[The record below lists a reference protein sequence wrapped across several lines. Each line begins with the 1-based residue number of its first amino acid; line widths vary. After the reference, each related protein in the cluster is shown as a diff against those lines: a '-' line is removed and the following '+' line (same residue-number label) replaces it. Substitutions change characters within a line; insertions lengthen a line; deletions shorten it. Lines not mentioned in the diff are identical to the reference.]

1 MAGGVC
7 AHAAT
12 VMLANALPKT
22 SRRPAR
28 GLNGC
33 AGADLRGMLFIVV
46 SSRILIHASR
56 MFLSM
61 KASHKNERVDREL
74 FPIAQG
80 SVPNCVP
87 RAAPPDDA
95 VRRMHSVMSSES
107 LPPLKKDAA
116 RRTPRSPVWR
126 DLACVLAATFVAGA
140 LFARFDFNEYA
151 YRLMRSAERFQLDEL
166 PPTLVVLAVGFAWFA
181 WRRYREARSE
191 VRRRRALEEA
201 EHLLAENRRL
211 ASQAL
216 AAQETER
223 RHLARELHDELGQYL
238 NAISLDAGRIH
249 DLSAEREAEI
259 HRLSLALMQSATH
272 VYREIGGMIRKLRP
286 IGLDEFGLPT
296 ALEHCVDG
304 WRERLPDATFTFTV
318 DGDFDN
324 LSDALNITLYR
335 LVQEGLTNVSKFSR
349 TSRVEIYL
357 ARAPE
362 EIVVT
367 MADDGPGVDLA
378 KPRKGL
384 GLIGMRERVEA
395 LGGEFH
401 VASEPGAGF
410 LFCARVPAQAGLP
423 LPTDPRAPSEP
434 NEAVNAASADPAK
447 SAK

>member
-1 MAGGVC
+1 
-7 AHAAT
+7 
-12 VMLANALPKT
+12 
-22 SRRPAR
+22 
-28 GLNGC
+28 
-33 AGADLRGMLFIVV
+33 
-46 SSRILIHASR
+46 
-56 MFLSM
+56 M
-61 KASHKNERVDREL
+61 KASHKNGRVDREL

-80 SVPNCVP
+80 SVPNRVSATAP
-87 RAAPPDDA
+87 RDDA
-95 VRRMHSVMSSES
+95 VRRMHSVMPTES
-107 LPPLKKDAA
+107 LPSLAKESNDAE
-116 RRTPRSPVWR
+116 RRAPVWR
-126 DLACVLAATFVAGA
+126 DLACVLGATIVAGA
-140 LFARFDFNEYA
+140 LFARFDFSELA
-151 YRLMRSAERFQLDEL
+151 YRWTRSAERFQLDEL
-166 PPTLVVLAVGFAWFA
+166 PPTLVVLALGLAWFA
-181 WRRYREARSE
+181 WRRYREAQSE
-191 VRRRRALEEA
+191 VQRRRALEEEA

-211 ASQAL
+211 ANQAL

-238 NAISLDAGRIH
+238 NAMSLDAGRIR
-249 DLSAEREAEI
+249 DLSAGREAEI

-304 WRERLPDATFTFTV
+304 WRERLPDATFTLAV

-324 LSDALNITLYR
+324 LSDTLNITLYR
-335 LVQEGLTNVSKFSR
+335 LVQEGLTNVSKFAR

-367 MADDGPGVDLA
+367 VADDGPGVDLA

-401 VASEPGAGF
+401 IASEVGSGF

-423 LPTDPRAPSEP
+423 LPTSGP
-434 NEAVNAASADPAK
+434 NEAAADEAK

>member
-1 MAGGVC
+1 
-7 AHAAT
+7 
-12 VMLANALPKT
+12 
-22 SRRPAR
+22 
-28 GLNGC
+28 
-33 AGADLRGMLFIVV
+33 
-46 SSRILIHASR
+46 
-56 MFLSM
+56 M

-80 SVPNCVP
+80 SVPNRVP
-87 RAAPPDDA
+87 PGAPDDEA
-95 VRRMHSVMSSES
+95 VRRMHSVMPSDS
-107 LPPLKKDAA
+107 LPSREKDAD

-126 DLACVLAATFVAGA
+126 DLACVFAITVIAGA
-140 LFARFDFNEYA
+140 LFARFDFSEYA
-151 YRLMRSAERFQLDEL
+151 YRLTRSAERFQLDEL
-166 PPTLVVLAVGFAWFA
+166 PPTLVVLAIGFAWFA
-181 WRRYREARSE
+181 WRRYREAQSE
-191 VRRRRALEEA
+191 VRRRRALEEEA

-211 ASQAL
+211 ANQAL

-238 NAISLDAGRIH
+238 NAMSLDAGRIR
-249 DLSAEREAEI
+249 DLSAQREAEI

-304 WRERLPDATFTFTV
+304 WRERLPDATFTLAV
-318 DGDFDN
+318 DGDFDA

-335 LVQEGLTNVSKFSR
+335 LVQEGLTNVSKFAR
-349 TSRVEIYL
+349 NSRVEIFL

-367 MADDGPGVDLA
+367 MADDGPGVDLT

-395 LGGEFH
+395 LGGAFQI
-401 VASEPGAGF
+401 ASEPGAGF

-423 LPTDPRAPSEP
+423 LPAT
-434 NEAVNAASADPAK
+434 ADEAK